1 MLSSRHLFVAFVLT
15 LVAACGFQPVYGP
28 GGAGSILSNEVE
40 YDAPATE
47 ESYILVRELEQ
58 RLGRADTPLFHLALT
73 TTVTVDGQAITAA
86 GSITRFSMVGDVRYV
101 LSRSDTGEEI
111 ARGRVENFTG
121 YSATGTTVATLAA
134 ETDARERLMRILAEM
149 LVTRLYTI
157 PDMSDEIRSDM
168 AG

>member
-1 MLSSRHLFVAFVLT
+1 M
-15 LVAACGFQPVYGP
+15 
-28 GGAGSILSNEVE
+28 
-40 YDAPATE
+40 
-47 ESYILVRELEQ
+47 
-58 RLGRADTPLFHLALT
+58 
-73 TTVTVDGQAITAA
+73 
-86 GSITRFSMVGDVRYV
+86 GDVRYI